1 MAGRLGG
8 KPSLHFEDY
17 ILTKVPSVYK
27 ILIYRTSF
35 RARDFKW
42 FPVGR
47 HPLGDR
53 RRRERNTSKACG
65 IMGKLPSSVSVD
77 EMIDAGVIG
86 LLESIDRFD
95 KKAEVKFETYA
106 FTRVR
111 GAMMDELRKMDWA
124 PRSLRD
130 KSKRVEE
137 ARRRLVERNGRQ
149 PDNFELAKELDIPLQ
164 KYYRLSKEISAI
176 NPISLDREIIS
187 GQGETTNMY
196 DVIPD
201 KDAISPIED
210 IEDKELKARMVSEIE
225 KLPQKEKLVVALYYY
240 EELTLREIG
249 EILNLSE
256 SRVSQ
261 IHSKVMKELKNRLSL

>member
-1 MAGRLGG
+1 MSSWAETTENSHDTLW
-8 KPSLHFEDY
+8 ETY
-17 ILTKVPSVYK
+17 EETKSEK
-27 ILIYRTSF
+27 I
-35 RARDFKW
+35 
-42 FPVGR
+42 
-47 HPLGDR
+47 
-53 RRRERNTSKACG
+53 RERLLLNYLPLVRQIAGG
-65 IMGKLPSSVSVD
+65 IIGKLPSSVSVD

-137 ARRRLVERNGRQ
+137 AKKRLVEKNGRQ
-149 PDNFELAKELDIPLQ
+149 PSNSELAEELDIPLQ
-164 KYYRLSKEISAI
+164 KYYQLSKEISAI
-176 NPISLDREIIS
+176 NPISLDHEMTS
-187 GQGETTNMY
+187 GEGETTNMY
-196 DVIPD
+196 DIIPD
-201 KDAISPIED
+201 KDVISPVED
-210 IEDKELKARMVSEIE
+210 MEDKELKAQMVSEIE
-225 KLPQKEKLVVALYYY
+225 KLPKKEKLVVALYYY

-261 IHSKVMKELKNRLSL
+261 IHSKVVKDLKNRLSL

>member
-1 MAGRLGG
+1 MSSWAETTENSHDTLW
-8 KPSLHFEDY
+8 ETY
-17 ILTKVPSVYK
+17 EETKSEK
-27 ILIYRTSF
+27 I
-35 RARDFKW
+35 
-42 FPVGR
+42 
-47 HPLGDR
+47 
-53 RRRERNTSKACG
+53 RERLLLNYLPLVRQIAGG
-65 IMGKLPSSVSVD
+65 IIGKLPSSVSVD

-137 ARRRLVERNGRQ
+137 AKKRLVEKNGRQ
-149 PDNFELAKELDIPLQ
+149 PSNSELAEELDIPLQ
-164 KYYRLSKEISAI
+164 KYYQLSKEISAI
-176 NPISLDREIIS
+176 NPISLDQEMTS
-187 GQGETTNMY
+187 GEGETTNMY
-196 DVIPD
+196 DIIPD
-201 KDAISPIED
+201 KDVISPVED
-210 IEDKELKARMVSEIE
+210 MEDKELKAQMVSEIE
-225 KLPQKEKLVVALYYY
+225 KLPKKEKLVVALYYY

-261 IHSKVMKELKNRLSL
+261 IHSKVVKDLKNRLSL

>member
-1 MAGRLGG
+1 MSSWAETAENSHETLW
-8 KPSLHFEDY
+8 ETY
-17 ILTKVPSVYK
+17 EVTKSEK
-27 ILIYRTSF
+27 I
-35 RARDFKW
+35 
-42 FPVGR
+42 
-47 HPLGDR
+47 
-53 RRRERNTSKACG
+53 RERLLLNYLPLVRQIAGG

-130 KSKRVEE
+130 KSKRVED

-149 PDNFELAKELDIPLQ
+149 PDNFELAEELDIPLQ

-176 NPISLDREIIS
+176 NPISLDQEFVS

-196 DVIPD
+196 DIIPD
-201 KDAISPIED
+201 KDAISPIEN
-210 IEDKELKARMVSEIE
+210 IEDNELKARMVSEIE

>member
-1 MAGRLGG
+1 MSSWAETTENSHDTLW
-8 KPSLHFEDY
+8 ETY
-17 ILTKVPSVYK
+17 EETKSEK
-27 ILIYRTSF
+27 I
-35 RARDFKW
+35 
-42 FPVGR
+42 
-47 HPLGDR
+47 
-53 RRRERNTSKACG
+53 RERLLLNYLPLVRQIAGG
-65 IMGKLPSSVSVD
+65 IIGKLPSSVSVD

-137 ARRRLVERNGRQ
+137 AKKRLVEKNGIQ
-149 PDNFELAKELDIPLQ
+149 PSNSELAEELDIPLQ
-164 KYYRLSKEISAI
+164 KYYQLSKEISAI
-176 NPISLDREIIS
+176 NPISLDREMTS
-187 GQGETTNMY
+187 GEGETTNMY
-196 DVIPD
+196 DIIPD
-201 KDAISPIED
+201 KDVISPVED
-210 IEDKELKARMVSEIE
+210 MEDKELKAQMVSEIE
-225 KLPQKEKLVVALYYY
+225 KLPKKEKLVVALYYY

-261 IHSKVMKELKNRLSL
+261 IHSKVVKDLKNRLSL